1 MTGQAPVAM
10 PKRGGL
16 DFAHYVI
23 ARRTSVRSR
32 RRMHRCLLFVL
43 LVLGSPLLASPK
55 PNIVFILADD
65 LGYGDPACYNH
76 NSKIPTPNLDRLAAD
91 GMRFTDAHA
100 PTSVCT
106 PTRYAILTGRYS
118 WRTRLQRGVL
128 GPWERPLIAPDR
140 LTVASLLQQNGY
152 TTGAI
157 GKWHL
162 GLAWPTK
169 DGSPAA
175 AGPARMSNVDF
186 SQSISDGPTTHGF
199 DTYFG
204 TNVPNYPPYCFIENN
219 RTVGLPTL
227 PDTGREGGF
236 NIPGPMV
243 PDWKLVNILPT
254 LTQRAVEFV
263 NEKAKAGKPFFLYLP
278 LTSPHFPVVPAPE
291 FKGKSG
297 AGEFGDFV
305 VQTDWTVGQV
315 LDALKRNGVADNTL
329 VIFTSDNGP
338 EITGEVN
345 PGAYDRVKQY
355 QHYSMGPL
363 RGAKRDTWEG
373 GHRVPFIARWPG
385 HIQAGTENATTICH
399 VDFMATVAAML
410 QVKLPDSAAV
420 DSFSLLPLLT
430 GEGGTYQR
438 ESTIHHS
445 GNGKFAI
452 RKGDWVFI
460 DAPSGDDNKE
470 PEWFREERG
479 IETHHEPGELFN
491 VKEDLGERRNHF
503 AEKPEIVKELKEL
516 LEKYKREGRSTPGP
530 IQANDVP
537 IGSGMP
543 KAKGGKGKNKE
554 GVRTE

>member
-1 MTGQAPVAM
+1 MLRLLP
-10 PKRGGL
+10 
-16 DFAHYVI
+16 
-23 ARRTSVRSR
+23 
-32 RRMHRCLLFVL
+32 LLFL
-43 LVLGSPLLASPK
+43 AASCPLLGASK

-65 LGYGDPACYNH
+65 LGYGDVGCYNKE
-76 NSKIPTPNLDRLAAD
+76 SKIPTPNLDRLATD

-128 GPWERPLIAPDR
+128 GPWNLPLIAADR

-152 TTGAI
+152 ATAAI

-162 GLAWPTK
+162 GMRWSTK
-169 DGSPAA
+169 DGAAPAI
-175 AGPARMSNVDF
+175 GPSRLSNVDF
-186 SQSISDGPTTHGF
+186 NQAIAEGPTTRGF

-204 TNVPNYPPYCFIENN
+204 TEVPNYPPYCFIENDH
-219 RTVGLPTL
+219 TVGIPSL
-227 PDTGREGGF
+227 PDTGSKGGF

-243 PDWKLVNILPT
+243 PGWKLVDILPE
-254 LTQRAVEFV
+254 LTKRAVKYVEDS
-263 NEKAKAGKPFFLYLP
+263 ARTGKPFFLYLP

-297 AGEFGDFV
+297 AGDFGDFV

-315 LDALKRNGVADNTL
+315 LEALKRTGVADNTL

-345 PGAYDRVKQY
+345 PGAYDRAKQY
-355 QHYSMGPL
+355 HHYSMGPL
-363 RGAKRDTWEG
+363 RGAKRDAWEG

-385 HIQAGTENATTICH
+385 HIRPGAENATTICH

-410 QVKLPDSAAV
+410 DVKLPDSAGV
-420 DSFSLLPLLT
+420 DSYSLLPLLT
-430 GEGGTYQR
+430 GTGGAYQR
-438 ESTIHHS
+438 ESTVHHS
-445 GNGKFAI
+445 ANGKFAI

-460 DAPSGDDNKE
+460 DAPSGGDNPE
-470 PEWFREERG
+470 PEWFRQERG
-479 IETHHEPGELFN
+479 IEASHTAGELFN
-491 VKEDLGERRNHF
+491 VKDDLGERRNHF
-503 AEKPEIVKELKEL
+503 TEKPEIVSELKAL
-516 LEKYKREGRSTPGP
+516 LEKYKRDGRSTPGAP
-530 IQANDVP
+530 QSNDVP
-537 IGSGMP
+537 IGSGIRKTKGD
-543 KAKGGKGKNKE
+543 KAKGNA